1 MNYEELYINGEWVSP
16 SSKEKIQVENPAT
29 KEYFGSVPAANEED
43 VNRAVAAAKE
53 AFKTWQFTPLE
64 ERIRLLTAL
73 VEELT
78 LRIDDMAQ
86 VIVKELGCGFKFA
99 RNIHVIPY
107 IEDIKNYLTII
118 HDYDFEERFDEF
130 IILKEPVGVVGALT
144 PWNYP
149 LGQIIKKLSPALL
162 TGNTHGIETKPK
174 NSPSRLHVG

>member
-86 VIVKELGCGFKFA
+86 VIVKDWA
-99 RNIHVIPY
+99 
-107 IEDIKNYLTII
+107 
-118 HDYDFEERFDEF
+118 
-130 IILKEPVGVVGALT
+130 VVSSLQG
-144 PWNYP
+144 
-149 LGQIIKKLSPALL
+149 ISMLSP
-162 TGNTHGIETKPK
+162 I
-174 NSPSRLHVG
+174 